1 MFIQHTHIRTFVGA
15 YDATTKCTHYMHTYL
30 YLHFLQFEL
39 FGYLFPSLEVGV
51 LVLKKLL
58 FHVGQLAGGEMG
70 PRSPGELIFIL
81 GIVRC
86 CHLPACM
93 DKQTQW
99 HSKQQTQWQSKQQTQ
114 WQSKQQMQWH
124 SKQQTSI
131 YTLLQ
136 PTWPCNKHSDTTTR
150 CVHLVRR

>member
-1 MFIQHTHIRTFVGA
+1 MFIQHTHIHTYVRTFVGA

-39 FGYLFPSLEVGV
+39 FGYLLPSLKVGV

-99 HSKQQTQWQSKQQTQ
+99 QSKQQTQ
-114 WQSKQQMQWH
+114 WQ